1 MKVVNKKLEELTQE
15 EWGELFPIEMIPPQ
29 DHWVSI
35 FKKEKE
41 RIEELLTKTIA
52 LDIQHIGSTS
62 VPNLASKG
70 SIDILIDIPS
80 KSLFNDD
87 IIKKMQG
94 IGYEYCIQNG
104 YGPDYMIFAKGF
116 NREGK
121 KEQQYFV
128 HMTPKSHTELW
139 DRIFFRDY
147 LKQHPNIAKE
157 YENLKKDLTAKFS
170 KNRRSFRQGKTDF
183 VMRVTALAK
192 EKYRTI

>member
-52 LDIQHIGSTS
+52 L
-62 VPNLASKG
+62 G